1 MGACFIKYQQS
12 HHATVRCW
20 DDIKT
25 DMTHDIVGKNYKQLS
40 CTLYENSL
48 FEEWTEK

>member
-12 HHATVRCW
+12 YHAIVRCW

-25 DMTHDIVGKNYKQLS
+25 DMTHDFVGKNYKQLS
-40 CTLYENSL
+40 CSLYENSL
-48 FEEWTEK
+48 FEE